1 MDPRKYI
8 TPKKLCFFVL
18 FGILVFAALVFL
30 GDYENLSESLQKVN
44 PAVIIVLLLLT
55 LLNYAF
61 RFFKWEYYLRV
72 LGIRVPL
79 KSSLL
84 IFLSGLSMAITPGK
98 VGEVFKAQM
107 LKEVEGIE
115 RRKTVVVV
123 FAERLTDV
131 VALSILSLL
140 GLSSLIMHAW
150 SIVFILF
157 LMSFIIFF
165 LTNEP
170 AFKVMCLIGRKIPL
184 IKNYVIY
191 GEDVYNNSRKLFTL
205 KVVIFTTVISSISWF
220 FECFALFILL
230 DSLGANVSLMAS
242 VFIYSFSSIFGSIL
256 VLPGGLGAAEGSF
269 VALLLL
275 SSVPKNVALVAT
287 IVIRIATLWFG
298 VIIGLISLFLFSR
311 SLRKDTS
318 R

>member
-44 PAVIIVLLLLT
+44 PWVIIVLLLLT

-131 VALSILSLL
+131 IALLILSLL
-140 GLSSLIMHAW
+140 GLSSLVMHAW

-157 LMSFIIFF
+157 LMSVIIFF

-184 IKNYVIY
+184 IKNYVVY
-191 GEDVYNNSRKLFTL
+191 GEDVYNNSRKVFTMN
-205 KVVIFTTVISSISWF
+205 VVVFATIISLVSWF
-220 FECFALFILL
+220 FECFALFI
-230 DSLGANVSLMAS
+230 SLSCE
-242 VFIYSFSSIFGSIL
+242 IL
-256 VLPGGLGAAEGSF
+256 
-269 VALLLL
+269 
-275 SSVPKNVALVAT
+275 NT
-287 IVIRIATLWFG
+287 N
-298 VIIGLISLFLFSR
+298 IS
-311 SLRKDTS
+311 
-318 R
+318 